1 MASPDRSIHVPE
13 SLHFP
18 DASVR
23 ARGLQ
28 MPTSARGLVIVVH
41 PHGASRRR
49 SGHCFVTDVLH
60 ANGLATLAI
69 DLHTA
74 EEQLRGDPAP
84 GLVQMR
90 YRIRAVFDWLSTQAV
105 LGNRP
110 VAMLGID
117 DAVTG
122 CIAAAARHRPAALR
136 SMVLLDG
143 RPHQVAHLLS
153 RLSLPTMFIVGRCDT
168 RSAQRHRASIR
179 LMTAPS
185 RLELLP
191 LSTRPIA
198 ATGAHQAF
206 ALAAM
211 GWFAQSLF
219 PGDSAPAPSR
229 GGGAVPAALLDPGGR
244 SSGVGRS

>member
-1 MASPDRSIHVPE
+1 MASRDRPITVPE
-13 SLHFP
+13 SPHFP

-28 MPTSARGLVIVVH
+28 MPASARGLVIVVH
-41 PHGASRRR
+41 PHGASRRH
-49 SGHCFVTDVLH
+49 SGHRFVTDVLH
-60 ANGLATLAI
+60 ANGLATLSI

-74 EEQLRGDPAP
+74 EEQKRGAPAP

-110 VAMLGID
+110 VALLGID

-143 RPHQVAHLLS
+143 RPHQVAHLLG
-153 RLSLPTMFIVGRCDT
+153 RLSLPTMFIIGRCDA
-168 RSAQRHRASIR
+168 RSVQRHRAAVR
-179 LMTAPS
+179 QMTAPS
-185 RLELLP
+185 RLELLTLP
-191 LSTRPIA
+191 TQPA
-198 ATGAHQAF
+198 AAAGAHQAF

-211 GWFAQSLF
+211 NWFAKTLF
-219 PGDSAPAPSR
+219 ASDSAPAQSR
-229 GGGAVPAALLDPGGR
+229 GGSAGPAAPSAHGER
-244 SSGVGRS
+244 TSRARR